1 MDLSDD
7 PGDVSVFPIV
17 GMGGLGKTT
26 LAKLVYNDKS
36 VEEHF
41 ERRIWVCVSE
51 EFDVKKIMKAVV
63 ESATGNRCD
72 LLEMETIHRRV
83 QELMTRKRFLLV
95 LDDVWNEDHEK
106 WDRLKNSMRHGSV
119 GSKVLVTTRSEKV
132 ALIMGTVSPYHLKGL
147 SDENCWLL
155 FQKRAFKN
163 GKPEET
169 SNLIAIGKEIAR
181 KCKGVPLAAKALGS
195 SLALKRKDDWL
206 NVRNSEMWKFMGEEV
221 GILPVLRLSYRNLP
235 SHLKQCFAYCSLF
248 PKDYK
253 IKKENLIH
261 LWMAEGFIQPTRGKQ
276 LEAVAN
282 ECFDEL
288 LCRSFFQNAAKDS
301 NGDIV
306 ECEMHHL
313 LHDLAKSVAGNAC
326 LMLDVCQQPII
337 PSDTRHLSVLC
348 NETKKMKFIR
358 DNLKLR
364 SLLLL
369 FGQQKIAKVPHNLI
383 MRMKCLRALD
393 ISSTRIKKLSKSVGA
408 LKHLRYLNLSHSH
421 IKKLPDT
428 ICSLYNLE
436 TLLLLQCIRLE
447 KLPDD
452 LRKLINLRHLNI
464 YGCGLLSKLPN
475 GIGELTSLKTLPTF
489 IVGREI
495 GCGISELKSLDLH
508 GELKITNLEN
518 VRNGVGS
525 VKDANLKDKR
535 HIHSLKFIWEDV
547 ADVSLRE
554 NVDGVIEALQPSSE
568 LKKLTI
574 ENYMGSKFP
583 SWLMNHYLTNLV
595 ELSLIKCCRCVQLP
609 SLGKLPLL
617 EFLTIDEMDATM
629 YFCSDSKEN
638 TGVAD
643 DVSLK
648 RLSLKSMPNLLGWSS
663 AEGRVILS
671 CLKEL
676 KVEDAPEFI
685 NLPNLP
691 SMECLELIYCR
702 EDILMN
708 VTEMTSPSNITL
720 GGFEELVDLP
730 QGLLSNKTGLLS
742 FEIKDCPKLVN
753 FSGELNSLS
762 LLQSLSISN
771 CPNIKCLS
779 ELGVLKALKSLAIDR
794 CHGLLSLPEEE
805 IQGLTSLQHFSLSN
819 CENITALP
827 YTMQQFTNLQTLHI
841 WSCPKVDSLPEWLG
855 NLVSLRELE
864 LWYCENLLY
873 LPESMQ
879 GLTALQFLSIW
890 GCPQLEIHLEKDKGP
905 DWYKIQHIPFIKVNG
920 PYIQAIV

>member
-1 MDLSDD
+1 MEILPCSSS
-7 PGDVSVFPIV
+7 PCCYVNLKG
-17 GMGGLGKTT
+17 
-26 LAKLVYNDKS
+26 KLVAKSSNTNKSKLQTFRKGRILFAKIECVNGSLRFHNLGQSFLRNPNHQGGFGSSNAHQSDKH
-36 VEEHF
+36 V
-41 ERRIWVCVSE
+41 
-51 EFDVKKIMKAVV
+51 D
-63 ESATGNRCD
+63 
-72 LLEMETIHRRV
+72 
-83 QELMTRKRFLLV
+83 
-95 LDDVWNEDHEK
+95 
-106 WDRLKNSMRHGSV
+106 
-119 GSKVLVTTRSEKV
+119 SKVLSGSYNGYVIDGEEDARTLSETGKSGTKVLIPGLPDESSGESAAPIRSCFWQWKPKFNVHYEKTGCENVTSPPVLFLPGFGVGSFHYDKQLKDLGRDHSVWAIDFLGQGMSLPFEGPTPMSKEGVASDKKDQARGFGDETEPWASELVYSMDLWQDQVRYFIEQVIGEPVYLVGNSLGGYV
-132 ALIMGTVSPYHLKGL
+132 ALYFAACNPHLV
-147 SDENCWLL
+147 
-155 FQKRAFKN
+155 
-163 GKPEET
+163 
-169 SNLIAIGKEIAR
+169 
-181 KCKGVPLAAKALGS
+181 KGVTLLNATPFWGFLPNSIKSPRLA
-195 SLALKRKDDWL
+195 
-206 NVRNSEMWKFMGEEV
+206 
-221 GILPVLRLSYRNLP
+221 RLFPWAGTFPLP
-235 SHLKQCFAYCSLF
+235 SRL
-248 PKDYK
+248 
-253 IKKENLIH
+253 
-261 LWMAEGFIQPTRGKQ
+261 
-276 LEAVAN
+276 
-282 ECFDEL
+282 
-288 LCRSFFQNAAKDS
+288 
-301 NGDIV
+301 V
-306 ECEMHHL
+306 E
-313 LHDLAKSVAGNAC
+313 K
-326 LMLDVCQQPII
+326 LDV
-337 PSDTRHLSVLC
+337 
-348 NETKKMKFIR
+348 
-358 DNLKLR
+358 
-364 SLLLL
+364 
-369 FGQQKIAKVPHNLI
+369 A
-383 MRMKCLRALD
+383 
-393 ISSTRIKKLSKSVGA
+393 
-408 LKHLRYLNLSHSH
+408 
-421 IKKLPDT
+421 
-428 ICSLYNLE
+428 
-436 TLLLLQCIRLE
+436 
-447 KLPDD
+447 
-452 LRKLINLRHLNI
+452 
-464 YGCGLLSKLPN
+464 
-475 GIGELTSLKTLPTF
+475 F

-554 NVDGVIEALQPSSE
+554 NVIGVIEALQPSSE

-643 DVSLK
+643 VVSLK
-648 RLSLKSMPNLLGWSS
+648 RPSLKSMPNLLGWSS

-676 KVEDAPEFI
+676 
-685 NLPNLP
+685 
-691 SMECLELIYCR
+691 

-819 CENITALP
+819 RENITVLP

-890 GCPQLEIHLEKDKGP
+890 GCPQLEIHLEKDRGP
-905 DWYKIQHIPFIKVNG
+905 DCLKQHNG
-920 PYIQAIV
+920 ELKGGAKASRAGRPWICACLNRTEVKELNVELPNGGSSF